1 MLLCAFV
8 FLHAEKTPDPDRR
21 FRRRD
26 DLCATRTGEVWHASR
41 SPRPDDGIEKNVL
54 WHVTIGHRGRM
65 TNDEIE
71 YTDLTAPEEIDDVA
85 MAWDRFCASWVVIA
99 TCLDPTEFWRRDEDG
114 AN

>member
-1 MLLCAFV
+1 
-8 FLHAEKTPDPDRR
+8 
-21 FRRRD
+21 
-26 DLCATRTGEVWHASR
+26 
-41 SPRPDDGIEKNVL
+41 
-54 WHVTIGHRGRM
+54 M